1 MVKAIQ
7 AKGPEKH
14 CSDKTDLKLIDRTG
28 RDTRHTLIPGD
39 LAEINED
46 PRYILSR
53 RYWVKRHKPLPCLFG
68 SYFTSGIYAHMLA
81 PDQMG
86 ISMDAIN

>member
-1 MVKAIQ
+1 MLKAIE

-14 CSDKTDLKLIDRTG
+14 CSDKTGLKLIDRIG
-28 RDTRHTLIPGD
+28 RVTRVSRVNSSSLVPGD
-39 LAEINED
+39 LAEI
-46 PRYILSR
+46 
-53 RYWVKRHKPLPCLFG
+53 K
-68 SYFTSGIYAHMLA
+68 SGICAHILA